1 MGFIEYTT
9 TEQDAGKPVQS
20 VLLNRMQISKSLLS
34 RLKRRPAGIL
44 VNGRR
49 VYATCRLNAGDVVR
63 ADVGDEAPPRALAP
77 REMALTVLYE
87 DAFFLALDK
96 PAGVPVHPTKDPLEA
111 NLEQGLLWYLPEGAY
126 PHFVSRLDKG
136 TTGLMLVAKSGY
148 AHELMKRRQHS
159 DAYYRE
165 YLAVAEGVPDPPC
178 GTIDAPIGLA
188 AGSRYAHC
196 VRADGARS
204 VTEYETLRAS
214 GGRSLLRVRPQTGR
228 THQIRVHLAY
238 IGHPLA
244 GDWLYGEQSE
254 SIQRPALHSHRLV
267 FEHPL
272 SGKRIELLSP
282 LPADMAALLQ

>member
-111 NLEQGLLWYLPEGAY
+111 NLEQGLLRSGSKAGNKGAE
-126 PHFVSRLDKG
+126 
-136 TTGLMLVAKSGY
+136 A
-148 AHELMKRRQHS
+148 A
-159 DAYYRE
+159 
-165 YLAVAEGVPDPPC
+165 
-178 GTIDAPIGLA
+178 LA
-188 AGSRYAHC
+188 ALEM
-196 VRADGARS
+196 V
-204 VTEYETLRAS
+204 
-214 GGRSLLRVRPQTGR
+214 SLLR
-228 THQIRVHLAY
+228 QIRENR
-238 IGHPLA
+238 
-244 GDWLYGEQSE
+244 DQ
-254 SIQRPALHSHRLV
+254 
-267 FEHPL
+267 
-272 SGKRIELLSP
+272 
-282 LPADMAALLQ
+282 